1 VTLLSICIP
10 TRNRQTYAADA
21 IRHLLQ
27 SERQD
32 FEVVVADNSD
42 DPAPLAELAVSLGD
56 PRLKLLPPAA
66 APLSMRDNWE
76 RIIAETSGAWLS
88 YIGDDDYLDP
98 ELCEVIRLARSVA
111 PKMDCLSW
119 GRAYYAWPE
128 IRKGD
133 EITTLP
139 VSSSLA
145 TFEKKDLLKRLFFWE
160 KSTDRPTC
168 PFGIY
173 HGVVSRPLMEQIR
186 QTFSER
192 YFEQGNLDYDNI
204 CKVVM
209 LAECCVLWERPLSVF
224 GACGAS
230 NTMAL
235 RDRSLAAERTQQF
248 LAENPEG
255 VLADGFPFGPEL
267 GITASIAHTI
277 ERFKQKYGIDLS
289 GWEDNFI
296 AACAKDCETSFN
308 RAEFNGRKDAYSAA
322 IGAWR
327 GKAAKKQ
334 FKPEYRFRPDVPPFI
349 GVTEGKLYFDM
360 NMGETKTAAEF
371 YEMIDA
377 MLFPVNLLEARLL

>member
-1 VTLLSICIP
+1 MTLLSICIP
-10 TRNRQTYAADA
+10 TRNRQSYASDA
-21 IRHLLQ
+21 IRHLLR

-42 DPAPLAELAVSLGD
+42 DPAPLAELTAAMRD

-66 APLSMRDNWE
+66 VPLSMRDNWE
-76 RIIAETSGAWLS
+76 RIIPETSGEWLS

-98 ELCEVIRLARSVA
+98 ELCEVIRLARRVA

-160 KSTDRPTC
+160 KAADRPTC

-173 HGVVSRPLMEQIR
+173 HGVVSRTLMDQIR
-186 QTFSER
+186 QTFSAC

-209 LAECCVLWERPLSVF
+209 LTECCVLWERPLSVF
-224 GACGAS
+224 GACHAS

-235 RDRSLAAERTQQF
+235 RDRNLAEERTKQF
-248 LAENPEG
+248 LAENPDG
-255 VLADGFPFGPEL
+255 VQAEGFPFGPDL
-267 GITASIAHTI
+267 GITASIGNTI
-277 ERFKQKYGIDLS
+277 ERFKQKYGIELS

-296 AACAKDCETSFN
+296 GACAKDCETSFN
-308 RAEFNGRKDAYSAA
+308 RAEFKSRSGAYGAA
-322 IGAWR
+322 IAAWR

-360 NMGETKTAAEF
+360 NMGDTKTAAEF

-377 MLFPVNLLEARLL
+377 MLFPVRLLEARLL